1 MIIPYVPPATCQGT
15 RSLCLPF
22 WREGYADCGCGLEW
36 RRAVRLGIEIGC
48 RHSLSSGTP
57 LSSSHLL
64 PINLRKHFK
73 NPLLCPEFGGW
84 GQRGRE
90 RICRDKPCSGKK
102 TLLPKIKIWEVSWE
116 LRLGENTL
124 GKAVAF
130 TRHFTAGHLNASR
143 FRFLFLSKE
152 SLGLT
157 RQLAPRNQNCS
168 LSTLTSKYI
177 AQNWLGVDEESN
189 SLNKTSCPFIGGS
202 WTPWLFS
209 TLRSTPTSPGAAWR
223 PLPFSLR
230 V

>member
-22 WREGYADCGCGLEW
+22 WREGYTDCGCGSLPLEW

-64 PINLRKHFK
+64 PINLRKRFK
-73 NPLLCPEFGGW
+73 NPLLCPEFGSW

-116 LRLGENTL
+116 LRLGENPL

-130 TRHFTAGHLNASR
+130 SRHFTAGHLNASC
-143 FRFLFLSKE
+143 FGFSF
-152 SLGLT
+152 SLTSSPGLT
-157 RQLAPRNQNCS
+157 RQKLLP
-168 LSTLTSKYI
+168 
-177 AQNWLGVDEESN
+177 
-189 SLNKTSCPFIGGS
+189 LNAH
-202 WTPWLFS
+202 L
-209 TLRSTPTSPGAAWR
+209 
-223 PLPFSLR
+223 
-230 V
+230 

>member
-1 MIIPYVPPATCQGT
+1 MYH
-15 RSLCLPF
+15 LLPV
-22 WREGYADCGCGLEW
+22 
-36 RRAVRLGIEIGC
+36 RARVLSV
-48 RHSLSSGTP
+48 SLSGVKVKLTADVGWSGGGLSDSELRLAVVTVSLRGSP

-64 PINLRKHFK
+64 PINLRKSFK

-124 GKAVAF
+124 RKAVAF
-130 TRHFTAGHLNASR
+130 TRHFTAGHLNASQ
-143 FRFLFLSKE
+143 FRFPFLSNE
-152 SLGLT
+152 SPGLT

-189 SLNKTSCPFIGGS
+189 SLNKTSYPFIGGS
-202 WTPWLFS
+202 WSPWLFS

-223 PLPFSLR
+223 PLPFSLW